1 MHCANDILIVDDDQP
16 IVQMIID
23 VLTEEGYAVRAA
35 LSPHDARVAIAER
48 RPSLML
54 CDIHMPGETGV
65 ALVSNLK
72 NSGLADVP
80 VIFMSADARAAR
92 KLSIDNSTLCLLKP
106 FDIGELIDCIAQRLC
121 RDRVVAI

>member
-1 MHCANDILIVDDDQP
+1 MHCTDDILIVDDDQP

-23 VLTEEGYAVRAA
+23 VLTEEGYTVRAA
-35 LSPHDARVAIAER
+35 LSPRDARVAIAER

-65 ALVSNLK
+65 TLVSNLK

-80 VIFMSADARAAR
+80 VIFMSADVRAAR
-92 KLSIDNSTLCLLKP
+92 KLLIDNSTLCLLKP
-106 FDIGELIDCIAQRLC
+106 FDIGELIDCIAQHLC